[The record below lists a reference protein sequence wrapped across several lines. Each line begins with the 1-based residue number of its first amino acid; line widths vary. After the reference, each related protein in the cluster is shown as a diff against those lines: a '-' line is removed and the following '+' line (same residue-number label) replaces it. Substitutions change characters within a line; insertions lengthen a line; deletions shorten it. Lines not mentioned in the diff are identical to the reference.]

1 MRGRHPELARTLT
14 TRSTDLAEETA
25 RRHLAERPELVERF
39 PASHERCAED
49 GGFHVRHLAAA
60 LAMGRPELFDEYV
73 AWTRDLFA
81 GLGIEPDELTRHL
94 QVLTEVIATV
104 TDADDADVVR
114 QVVDASLA
122 LHQARPAVPRS
133 LLEDDRRHG
142 ELTREL
148 LAALLR
154 ADRRRAAE
162 LILGAADD
170 GVPIEELYLE
180 VFQPCLY
187 EVGWLWQTGQ
197 ASVAQE
203 HLVSAAVQLAMAQL
217 YPRLFTAPRIG
228 RSVVVASVGGELHEI
243 GGRMVADIFELH
255 GWHSHFTGANTPSAS
270 VARMVADVDPDAIA
284 ISATLPSHVPFVEE
298 VIRDV
303 RAASSVPILVGGR
316 PFNQVPDLWQVVAA
330 DATASDAVTAVAT
343 ATTLIEDGE

>member
-81 GLGIEPDELTRHL
+81 GLGIEPDELTREF
-94 QVLTEVIATV
+94 LT
-104 TDADDADVVR
+104 
-114 QVVDASLA
+114 
-122 LHQARPAVPRS
+122 
-133 LLEDDRRHG
+133 
-142 ELTREL
+142 
-148 LAALLR
+148 ALLR

-203 HLVSAAVQLAMAQL
+203 HLVSATVQLAMAQL

-255 GWHSHFTGANTPSAS
+255 GWDSHFTGANTPSAS

-284 ISATLPSHVPFVEE
+284 ISATLPAHVPFVEE
-298 VIRDV
+298 VIRDIHAV
-303 RAASSVPILVGGR
+303 SSAPILVGGR

-330 DATASDAVTAVAT
+330 DATARDAVTAVAT
-343 ATTLIEDGE
+343 ATTLIEVA